1 MKTGT
6 ILDWI
11 RLSLNVCVRVCVCVH
26 KDQILWRKRAREG
39 RSEGG
44 LWPQCFF
51 ASVFNF
57 RGLLSDFQCL
67 DIAHLTFSPLCLE
80 YFHIHVSQL
89 SKQLSAI
96 VFDLP
101 MGSAVFSTCY
111 AGHHLC
117 LCHLSLPQIGQAP
130 KMHEDFCP
138 LTLTAFSKTRA
149 SRGRSPL
156 GPSIQTGLLCWG
168 VISTGSPS
176 PSLLPSFLGPPN
188 GRRLM
193 STRNF
198 VPHFPQP
205 PPDPPC
211 SWKTLA
217 LAQRAP
223 VRP

>member
-1 MKTGT
+1 MAENVIGVWCIWMAACLCDLILSQCISNVRFLLWYTKNRCAPIYTRHCFSHTGPMKTGT
-6 ILDWI
+6 VLEWI
-11 RLSLNVCVRVCVCVH
+11 HLSLNVCVCVSMCAHVH

-39 RSEGG
+39 KSEGG

-67 DIAHLTFSPLCLE
+67 DIAHLTFPPLCLE
-80 YFHIHVSQL
+80 YFHIHTSQL

-101 MGSAVFSTCY
+101 MGSTVFSTCY

-130 KMHEDFCP
+130 KMHEDLCP

-156 GPSIQTGLLCWG
+156 GPSI
-168 VISTGSPS
+168 
-176 PSLLPSFLGPPN
+176 
-188 GRRLM
+188 
-193 STRNF
+193 
-198 VPHFPQP
+198 
-205 PPDPPC
+205 
-211 SWKTLA
+211 
-217 LAQRAP
+217 
-223 VRP
+223 